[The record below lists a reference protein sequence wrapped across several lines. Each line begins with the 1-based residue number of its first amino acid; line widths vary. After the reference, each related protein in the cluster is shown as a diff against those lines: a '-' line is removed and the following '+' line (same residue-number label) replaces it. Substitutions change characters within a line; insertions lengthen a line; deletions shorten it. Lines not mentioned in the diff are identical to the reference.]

1 MLFPADVRMTQVNAL
16 LRAVNLSGGI
26 ADVAKVSKEL
36 DTDLTQLLPLLD
48 AAEMLG
54 IIVVEKGDI
63 KLTKLGE
70 SMLKAGNRRALV
82 VRDALKKLEPFATAL
97 QCNGRFTAAEI
108 ADVLSAKGIRWHHED
123 EVNKSIIEK
132 MLIIWGI
139 YADILEYDG
148 SDSSFLVKQV

>member
-1 MLFPADVRMTQVNAL
+1 MLLFPADVRMTQVNAL

-70 SMLKAGNRRALV
+70 SML
-82 VRDALKKLEPFATAL
+82 
-97 QCNGRFTAAEI
+97 
-108 ADVLSAKGIRWHHED
+108 
-123 EVNKSIIEK
+123 
-132 MLIIWGI
+132 
-139 YADILEYDG
+139 
-148 SDSSFLVKQV
+148 

>member
-1 MLFPADVRMTQVNAL
+1 MAQINAL
-16 LRAVNLSGGI
+16 LNAINSFGGTV
-26 ADVAKVSKEL
+26 DVARVSKEL

-54 IIVVEKGDI
+54 IITVEKGDV

-70 SMLKAGNRRALV
+70 TMLKSGHKRALV

-97 QCNGRFTAAEI
+97 QFKGKFTS
-108 ADVLSAKGIRWHHED
+108 ADVADLLSLKGIRWHHED
-123 EVNKSIIEK
+123 EVNRSIVEK
-132 MLIIWGI
+132 MLLIWGI

-148 SDSSFLVKQV
+148 SDSTFEVKQV